1 MKEGGVILSDHVR
14 HPLAPLD
21 PTIRTELLELARQF
35 EPLALRWG
43 I

>member
-1 MKEGGVILSDHVR
+1 VR

-21 PTIRTELLELARQF
+21 PTIRTGLLELVRQF